1 MRVRLSRA
9 TFIERISYYLIH
21 VFTEND
27 VFQIAIF
34 IFATRLRR
42 NVRFDRFRTAI
53 VTKSEETYRF
63 CKHFGVAA

>member
-9 TFIERISYYLIH
+9 TFIERFSHYLIH

-53 VTKSEETYRF
+53 VTKFEEKDRFYMRF
-63 CKHFGVAA
+63 CVAA